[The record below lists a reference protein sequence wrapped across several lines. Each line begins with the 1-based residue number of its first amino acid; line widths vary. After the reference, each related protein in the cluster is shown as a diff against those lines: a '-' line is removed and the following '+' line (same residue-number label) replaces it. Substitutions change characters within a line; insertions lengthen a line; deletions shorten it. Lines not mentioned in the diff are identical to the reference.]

1 MKEIQSRANPLFRQ
15 WLRDKAHAGRP
26 GHLVW
31 LEGPHLCQS
40 WLQNQLEVKWLLI
53 DQTRFDHPEVV
64 QIRNQIDPANWVVIS
79 TSLFDALS
87 DVKSHQGVTLLADL
101 PAREIPVDIH
111 GSAVVL
117 DGIQDPGNVGT
128 LLRTCAAAGIQTVI
142 ANAGTAGCWSPK
154 VLRSAQGAHAGLHI
168 HETRDASDWLRAYR
182 ENASSLPVIAT
193 TLEEA
198 TSLFSMRLPA
208 RAIWIFGS
216 EGQGVSSEML
226 SLADHRVRIDHNQ
239 QYVESLNVATAAALC
254 LFEQARQHRTG
265 R

>member
-15 WLRDKAHAGRP
+15 WMRDKAHAGRP
-26 GHLVW
+26 GHLIW

-40 WLQNQLEVKWLLI
+40 WLQNQLEVRWLLI
-53 DQTRFDHPEVV
+53 DQARFEHPDVIE
-64 QIRNQIDPANWVVIS
+64 IRNQINPSMWVLMP

-101 PAREIPVDIH
+101 PVREMPAVID
-111 GSAVVL
+111 GSAVIL

-142 ANAGTAGCWSPK
+142 ANAGTAACWSPK

-168 HETRDASDWLRAYR
+168 YETREASDWLRVHQ
-182 ENASSLPVIAT
+182 EHASRQPVIAT
-193 TLEEA
+193 SLEA
-198 TSLFSMRLPA
+198 SSSLYSTRLPA
-208 RAIWIFGS
+208 SAIWIFGS
-216 EGQGVSSEML
+216 EGQGVSPELLCM
-226 SLADHRVRIDHNQ
+226 ADHRVRIDHNQ

-254 LFEQARQHRTG
+254 LFEQARQHRAD